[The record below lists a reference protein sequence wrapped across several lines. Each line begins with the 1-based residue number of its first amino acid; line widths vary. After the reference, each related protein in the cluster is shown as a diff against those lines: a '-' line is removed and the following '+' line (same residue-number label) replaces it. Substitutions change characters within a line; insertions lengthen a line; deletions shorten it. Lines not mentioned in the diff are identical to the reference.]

1 MQTALAAA
9 EEASSGKTAEV
20 NACRDAFEFP
30 LAMLSL
36 KEGKAT
42 DQLVTHQQLRSESSL
57 SLLIASGNDSE
68 GILVATDDLYGS
80 FQVTQCNSQHK

>member
-9 EEASSGKTAEV
+9 EEASSGKGSEID
-20 NACRDAFEFP
+20 ACRDILEFA

-57 SLLIASGNDSE
+57 SLLLAPGHESE
-68 GILVATDDLYGS
+68 GILVATDDSYGS
-80 FQVTQCNSQHK
+80 FQVRQSNSQQN